1 MITWQNNYNM
11 NINKYKY
18 QFSSV
23 AQSCPTLCN
32 PMDCSPPGFPVLI
45 HPEFAQTNV
54 YWVYMPSNHLIY
66 CPLLLLLPWVFS
78 FPASGSFP
86 MNWLFASGGQSFGA
100 SASAEVLP
108 MNIQG
113 WFPLGLIGLIS
124 LQSKGLSRVFSS
136 TTIQKHQFFSS
147 QPSLWYSSHIHTWLL
162 AKPKFWLCRP
172 LLAVMSLVLICCL
185 GL

>member
-1 MITWQNNYNM
+1 
-11 NINKYKY
+11 
-18 QFSSV
+18 
-23 AQSCPTLCN
+23 
-32 PMDCSPPGFPVLI
+32 MDCSTPGFSVL
-45 HPEFAQTNV
+45 HQLLEFAQTHV
-54 YWVYMPSNHLIY
+54 HWVNYAIQQSHPVTPFS
-66 CPLLLLLPWVFS
+66 CPQS
-78 FPASGSFP
+78 FPASRSFL
-86 MNWLFASGGQSFGA
+86 MSQLFTSGGLSIKA
-100 SASAEVLP
+100 SASASVLP
-108 MNIQG
+108 KNIQG
-113 WFPLGLIGLIS
+113 WFSLGLIGFIC